1 VRHCLALLLLAT
13 GTPALAQVPPTAPAT
28 PVAPEPL
35 DLTGDTV
42 TLGAGVVLLP
52 DYEGS
57 DSSRF
62 SPAPGAIG
70 TIGGYNFVL
79 AGNRFSVDV
88 IRDNNGPGLDLQFG
102 PIGVLNLNRSGIKS
116 IDDARV
122 RALGKRGTAIEVGGF
137 VGVGRTGVITS
148 PYDRVSISLSY
159 RHDVN
164 GVHGSGIWQPTINY
178 ATPLS
183 RKAVVGLFVSGERAG
198 RGYADTYFGVT
209 PAEAIA
215 SGLPAYRA
223 RAGWKNY
230 TVGAVG
236 AVSLTG
242 DLLHGWKLVA
252 GGTYSRL
259 LNGFSFSPVVRT
271 AGNPNQWFGALGVAY
286 TF

>member
-1 VRHCLALLLLAT
+1 MLLLAT
-13 GTPALAQVPPTAPAT
+13 ATPAFAQVPPTPPAT

-35 DLTGDTV
+35 EITGDTV

-70 TIGGYNFVL
+70 SVSGYNFVL

-88 IRDNNGPGLDLQFG
+88 IRDGTGPGIDLQFG
-102 PIGVLNLNRSGIKS
+102 PIGVLNLNRSGVKG
-116 IDDARV
+116 IDDPRV
-122 RALGKRGTAIEVGGF
+122 RALGKRGTAIELGGF
-137 VGVGRTGVITS
+137 VGIGKTGVVTS
-148 PYDRVSISLSY
+148 PYDRLSISVSY

-164 GVHGSGIWQPTINY
+164 GAHGSGIWQPTINY
-178 ATPLS
+178 TTPLS
-183 RKAVVGLFVSGERAG
+183 RKAIVGLFVSGERAG
-198 RGYADTYFGVT
+198 RGYADNYFTVT
-209 PAEAIA
+209 PAEAVA

-223 RAGWKNY
+223 RAGRKNY
-230 TVGAVG
+230 TLGAVG

-259 LNGFSFSPVVRT
+259 LNGFSASPVVAV
-271 AGNPNQWFGALGVAY
+271 AGKPNQWFGALGVAY